1 MSHIWSNVRENMTD
15 CRGSTN
21 TTIVLMKEDGTVVA
35 EGSGPHTNQWVCAV
49 YSMNYLHIPD
59 KINIANITHS

>member
-1 MSHIWSNVRENMTD
+1 MTV